1 MASVEVRLFGG
12 IDVSLDGGRVTG
24 FRSDKVRAL
33 LAYLALE
40 AGCVPVR
47 RETLVELLWD
57 GFAPGSAAH
66 SLRSALYD
74 LRRLLGASALLRADR
89 RTVWLDFSRSGFF
102 CDVLRFES
110 LLSGLGGASP
120 PLSPAA
126 DAAAGVL
133 SEAQAL
139 YRGEFLAGFK
149 LPDSPRFDAWQQAQR
164 QKHALRAQ
172 FLTDALQRYSQ
183 PPGNLPRLLPP
194 FFGRTAEL
202 DLLARKVL
210 DPDYPL
216 ITVVGEGGVG
226 KSRLALALAQRIRQ
240 HFPDGVWF
248 VPLTDVA
255 PPAAPDDTAGRLL
268 LAESLAAAIGDALSV
283 ACRPGPAR
291 WQQVFDHL
299 RSRRLLL
306 ILDNFEH
313 LVTGRAFVVDLLE
326 RAPEVVVLITSRHR
340 LGLQAEYVLTLEGL
354 PVPELGFKWPARSG
368 IPAAVSRSDD
378 LCSVSLFRERAE
390 RTGCGFKLDTSNHQ
404 DVIRICR
411 LAEGLPLAIEL
422 AAGLTGRQSCAQIA
436 DSIATSF
443 DLLATTLPDVP
454 VRHRSLR
461 AVFEHSWRLLSDCEA
476 TALARCSVFQ
486 GGFSADAAWAVC
498 DAAPDTLAGLTAK
511 SLLVRTEYDRH
522 VMHAL
527 MRQFAAERLAR
538 DGVSCAAVLDRH
550 CRFFIDFLAGLGECS
565 GDDPCPYQAALADM
579 DNLRA
584 AWNRAVSDLRP
595 SRLAMAARGL
605 SQLYYQIGLLQEAEN
620 IFGQAAERLRERPEA
635 VCQGALAQVLLE
647 QSNFAER
654 LGRPEAAAR
663 MASEAI
669 RIGESIGGAHLQA
682 GGHLRLAEI
691 LWGLGHYPDACG
703 LMERGLALARAAN
716 DRRLEIL
723 GLVGLG
729 LELDRRGEHARA
741 IAVHEVALDL
751 AQASAQRRLAGVIA
765 ANLGKI
771 WEARGDFARA
781 KALFAQA
788 LQVQLEIADRL
799 GTALTQSAL
808 GRVALMFGDTGGA
821 QEQLTAALTTLEEF
835 GERLH
840 RCEVLVSMALL
851 RQRQGDLTRAFE
863 IGQQA
868 VELAQ
873 AAHLH
878 GGLIEAMLAQG
889 HVLAVLGRVREA
901 HDRYAQV
908 AELAA
913 EMRHDG
919 LDAPARAGMADLYL
933 AAGELADALAEV
945 ERILPALPAL
955 PLSILADPFQV
966 YLTCHRV
973 LAAAGDAR
981 ALDVAQAAQARL
993 RSLADQITD
1002 PALRWR
1008 FLEQVPSHRSAMML
1022 SAARS

>member
-1 MASVEVRLFGG
+1 
-12 IDVSLDGGRVTG
+12 
-24 FRSDKVRAL
+24 
-33 LAYLALE
+33 
-40 AGCVPVR
+40 
-47 RETLVELLWD
+47 
-57 GFAPGSAAH
+57 
-66 SLRSALYD
+66 
-74 LRRLLGASALLRADR
+74 
-89 RTVWLDFSRSGFF
+89 
-102 CDVLRFES
+102 
-110 LLSGLGGASP
+110 
-120 PLSPAA
+120 
-126 DAAAGVL
+126 
-133 SEAQAL
+133 
-139 YRGEFLAGFK
+139 
-149 LPDSPRFDAWQQAQR
+149 
-164 QKHALRAQ
+164 
-172 FLTDALQRYSQ
+172 
-183 PPGNLPRLLPP
+183 
-194 FFGRTAEL
+194 
-202 DLLARKVL
+202 
-210 DPDYPL
+210 
-216 ITVVGEGGVG
+216 
-226 KSRLALALAQRIRQ
+226 
-240 HFPDGVWF
+240 
-248 VPLTDVA
+248 
-255 PPAAPDDTAGRLL
+255 
-268 LAESLAAAIGDALSV
+268 
-283 ACRPGPAR
+283 
-291 WQQVFDHL
+291 
-299 RSRRLLL
+299 
-306 ILDNFEH
+306 
-313 LVTGRAFVVDLLE
+313 
-326 RAPEVVVLITSRHR
+326 
-340 LGLQAEYVLTLEGL
+340 
-354 PVPELGFKWPARSG
+354 
-368 IPAAVSRSDD
+368 
-378 LCSVSLFRERAE
+378 
-390 RTGCGFKLDTSNHQ
+390 
-404 DVIRICR
+404 
-411 LAEGLPLAIEL
+411 
-422 AAGLTGRQSCAQIA
+422 
-436 DSIATSF
+436 
-443 DLLATTLPDVP
+443 
-454 VRHRSLR
+454 
-461 AVFEHSWRLLSDCEA
+461 
-476 TALARCSVFQ
+476 
-486 GGFSADAAWAVC
+486 
-498 DAAPDTLAGLTAK
+498 
-511 SLLVRTEYDRH
+511 
-522 VMHAL
+522 
-527 MRQFAAERLAR
+527 
-538 DGVSCAAVLDRH
+538 
-550 CRFFIDFLAGLGECS
+550 
-565 GDDPCPYQAALADM
+565 
-579 DNLRA
+579 
-584 AWNRAVSDLRP
+584 
-595 SRLAMAARGL
+595 
-605 SQLYYQIGLLQEAEN
+605 
-620 IFGQAAERLRERPEA
+620 
-635 VCQGALAQVLLE
+635 
-647 QSNFAER
+647 
-654 LGRPEAAAR
+654 
-663 MASEAI
+663 
-669 RIGESIGGAHLQA
+669 
-682 GGHLRLAEI
+682 
-691 LWGLGHYPDACG
+691 
-703 LMERGLALARAAN
+703 MERGLALARAAN